1 MVGAEGGT
9 VTARS
14 PRAEVGMVAT
24 TSGQRD
30 WKSTNEGKG
39 REKKKKLGGFYLH
52 VNSSEGSRER
62 QIYTAC
68 ATSALDV

>member
-1 MVGAEGGT
+1 MVE
-9 VTARS
+9 
-14 PRAEVGMVAT
+14 T
-24 TSGQRD
+24 TGGQRD

-52 VNSSEGSRER
+52 VNSSKGSRER
-62 QIYTAC
+62 QIYAAC